1 MLYLPTS
8 IILIGYSL
16 TTLIYIISN
25 WRDKVKKELL
35 ANELA
40 IALLFFIAGIL
51 FPFIYQYHSAS
62 MPLETLSFLWL
73 FTSIIFIIE
82 MGFLFIILRYNT
94 IISKKNPH
102 LMAEREYSKYCEEF
116 NQNWNDDLK
125 NERGRKLLHLFTS
138 SIIFI
143 FWGLGTI
150 LDIFGILNKIYLDNY
165 SFSYLLI
172 VITGFGFVFMFQIA
186 DLARL
191 NRFYMLPNWA
201 RKWYLSMRQ
210 EEQETFMAATPLV
223 LSFVPFIFAPF
234 PIFAAV
240 ALVATGAD
248 AMACIIGKKYGTHSL
263 RKNSKKTIEGFLAG
277 GISTFLIVLTI
288 FNLYHAWMP
297 IGQTKIILMALIA
310 TIMFLFVDMFAKYI
324 SDNIL
329 NPILTGLG
337 MWLIYLL

>member
-1 MLYLPTS
+1 MLYLTTS

-16 TTLIYIISN
+16 TTLIYVISN
-25 WRDKVKKELL
+25 WRDKVKKGLV

-40 IALLFFIAGIL
+40 IVLLFLLAGIL
-51 FPFIYQYHSAS
+51 FPYMYQYHSAS
-62 MPLETLSFLWL
+62 LPLETLSLLWL
-73 FTSIIFIIE
+73 ITSIIFLIE
-82 MGFLFIILRYNT
+82 MGCLFIILIYNT

-102 LMAEREYSKYCEEF
+102 LMAERNYSKYCAEF
-116 NQNWNDDLK
+116 NQKWNDDLK
-125 NERGRKLLHLFTS
+125 SERGRKLLHLFTS

-150 LDIFGILNKIYLDNY
+150 LDIFGILDKIYLDNY
-165 SFSYLLI
+165 SFSYMLI
-172 VITGFGFVFMFQIA
+172 VVTGFAFIFMFQIA

-191 NRFYMLPNWA
+191 NKFYMLPNWA

-210 EEQETFMAATPLV
+210 EEQETFLASTPLV

-240 ALVATGAD
+240 ALIATGAD
-248 AMACIIGKKYGTHSL
+248 AMACIIGKKYGKHSL

-277 GISTFLIVLTI
+277 GISTFLIVIVI

-297 IGQTKIILMALIA
+297 IDQIKIILMALIA

-329 NPILTGLG
+329 NPVLTGLG
-337 MWLIYLL
+337 MWLIYLV